1 MHARDHARL
10 LQIMLEHNI
19 SVQIYFESWRSDL
32 ERRGNDYEQNWFWAT
47 FRCCFVRYDYY
58 MAKETQ
64 QFSMSPVQDKVRCFC
79 SDTP

>member
-32 ERRGNDYEQNWFWAT
+32 ERRGNDYEQNWF
-47 FRCCFVRYDYY
+47 
-58 MAKETQ
+58 
-64 QFSMSPVQDKVRCFC
+64 
-79 SDTP
+79 